1 VRLPTAGATGAVL
14 LLALLPTSATA
25 QAVQGVPPPAELYD
39 AGALGTTTVL
49 YAAAGLGFL
58 ALLLFLVVLLVPR
71 GDRRASRTL
80 RRGLTMAQTAGDRQG
95 TSDGRMPSELGQRFI
110 DLVASIPRPSGYDER
125 LAAEL
130 DRAGWQL
137 RAKEFTAARLAIGL
151 AGLVLFWALSG
162 RFLLGLVVAVAA
174 GYAPGVVLSSS
185 KRRRQK
191 KFLEQ
196 LPDTLQLLSGT
207 LKAGYGALQGI
218 NTVVKETEDPIAAEF
233 QRVLTEARLGLPLED
248 SLEAMADRMESDDF
262 RWIVV
267 AMNIQRQVGGNLA
280 ELLETVSETL
290 RGREQVRRQV
300 QVLSAEGRLSAVVLV
315 GLPFVLL
322 AYMLLVNPVYIM
334 QLFVHPVGLMM
345 SAAGVGLLGFGIVWM
360 RRLVHIDV

>member
-1 VRLPTAGATGAVL
+1 MT
-14 LLALLPTSATA
+14 
-25 QAVQGVPPPAELYD
+25 PPPAQLFD
-39 AGALGTTTVL
+39 SGALGTPSVL
-49 YAAAGLGFL
+49 YVAAGLGFL
-58 ALLLFLVVLLVPR
+58 ALLLFLIILLVPR

-80 RRGLTMAQTAGDRQG
+80 RRGLTMAEHGGDRQAG
-95 TSDGRMPSELGQRFI
+95 PGEGRVPSELGQRFI
-110 DLVASIPRPSGYDER
+110 DLVAALPRPSGYDER
-125 LAAEL
+125 LRTEL

-137 RAKEFTAARLAIGL
+137 RAQEFTAARLGVGL
-151 AGLVLFWALSG
+151 AGLALFWALSG
-162 RFLLGLVVAVAA
+162 SILLGLVVGAVA
-174 GYAPGVVLSSS
+174 GYAPALVLSSS

-191 KFLEQ
+191 KFMEQ

-315 GLPFVLL
+315 GLPFVLMG
-322 AYMLLVNPVYIM
+322 YMMLVNPVYIM
-334 QLFVHPVGLMM
+334 QLFVHPMGITMT
-345 SAAGVGLLGFGIVWM
+345 SAGVALLGVGIVWM
-360 RRLVHIDV
+360 RRLIKIDV